1 MIQPLLTKQ
10 SRERKVMVNIK
21 LIILTAI
28 FGLGI
33 ATIASAS
40 QPIYKWKDDKGN
52 IKYTQTKP
60 PHGVSYETINQRV
73 SDSKPATERG
83 NEQSQESSNMTDA
96 QDEVIAK
103 QEAQKKS
110 IEQQNKEIARKNCTI
125 AKNNL
130 EVLKN
135 RTRVQIEENGERR
148 MLTDTERAERLEQAR
163 ENVNKYCEK

>member
-33 ATIASAS
+33 ATIASAA

-73 SDSKPATERG
+73 SDSKPSESLDG
-83 NEQSQESSNMTDA
+83 NGQSQASASDQ
-96 QDEVIAK
+96 QDKILAE
-103 QEAQKKS
+103 QNAQKKS
-110 IEQQNKEIARKNCTI
+110 VEEQNREIAKKNCEI
-125 AKNNL
+125 ANNNL
-130 EVLKN
+130 EVLESKS
-135 RTRVQIEENGERR
+135 RIQIEENGESRL
-148 MLTDTERAERLEQAR
+148 LTDTEREDRLKQAR
-163 ENVNKYCEK
+163 ENVKKYCEK

>member
-73 SDSKPATERG
+73 SDSKPSDSLDG
-83 NEQSQESSNMTDA
+83 NTQSQTSVSDQ
-96 QDEVIAK
+96 QDKILAE
-103 QEAQKKS
+103 QNAQKKS
-110 IEQQNKEIARKNCTI
+110 VEEQNREIAKKNCQI
-125 AKNNL
+125 ANNNL
-130 EVLKN
+130 EVLGSQS
-135 RTRVQIEENGERR
+135 RIQIEENGKSRF
-148 MLTDTERAERLEQAR
+148 LTDTERQDRLKQAR
-163 ENVNKYCEK
+163 ENVKKYCEK

>member
-1 MIQPLLTKQ
+1 MAK
-10 SRERKVMVNIK
+10 IK
-21 LIILTAI
+21 YIILTAI
-28 FGLGI
+28 LGLGF
-33 ATIASAS
+33 SAMVS
-40 QPIYKWKDDKGN
+40 ANQPIYKWKDEKGN

-73 SDSKPATERG
+73 SDSKPVSARG
-83 NEQSQESSNMTDA
+83 NEQSAENSSSMTGG

-110 IEQQNKEIARKNCTI
+110 IEAQNKEIARKNCTI

-130 EVLKN
+130 EVLES

-148 MLTDTERAERLEQAR
+148 MLTDTEREERLKQAR
-163 ENVNKYCEK
+163 ENVKKYCENGQ